1 MIKIFFLFYSIGFVS
16 AQGFTPPNESQSERA
31 KKLKELITIEK
42 KDFDARESR
51 KKDVLDELDSL
62 NADQN
67 QVRQRISQMHSNT
80 QELNMALDNLSLEV
94 QNQAKI
100 ENLEKQQLI
109 VLLKLAYKI
118 QRDGVFKFVIQG
130 KNLAQLTSRAR
141 VLYRTLRAQTSITK
155 QLQERADR
163 LKSGEKK
170 LQQAKDDLKSLLV
183 ELTEQ
188 EQVLSELLARKKI
201 LLTHLND
208 KQHNFQ
214 SLVSEYNKISTHM
227 SSLFNKHSTEQE
239 TSKSKK
245 IKGDLLFPLDAGKIV
260 KNFGKTVHEKFGTVI
275 YQKGIEIESEIE
287 AKVRAVLAGTVEYQG
302 WVKGLGNVIIIRH
315 PGNYYSL
322 NAHLYK
328 PLKDIGQTVDKG
340 EVIGLVGDTGDN
352 EKPSLYFEFREKGK
366 AVDPLSY
373 FSKRPSGKKPQP
385 LG

>member
-1 MIKIFFLFYSIGFVS
+1 
-16 AQGFTPPNESQSERA
+16 
-31 KKLKELITIEK
+31 
-42 KDFDARESR
+42 
-51 KKDVLDELDSL
+51 
-62 NADQN
+62 
-67 QVRQRISQMHSNT
+67 
-80 QELNMALDNLSLEV
+80 
-94 QNQAKI
+94 
-100 ENLEKQQLI
+100 
-109 VLLKLAYKI
+109 
-118 QRDGVFKFVIQG
+118 
-130 KNLAQLTSRAR
+130 
-141 VLYRTLRAQTSITK
+141 
-155 QLQERADR
+155 
-163 LKSGEKK
+163 
-170 LQQAKDDLKSLLV
+170 LLV